1 MGYSGQPMRVIKANR
16 ALLKKRRSF
25 TDLRKEYEGYVGDT
39 QVNFKRLTDFEQKKL
54 KDKIRA
60 KAKRD
65 KLKELYAYI
74 LAVLTLVFFV
84 LGLWYFI

>member
-39 QVNFKRLTDFEQKKL
+39 QVNFKQLTDFEQKKL

-65 KLKELYAYI
+65 QLKELYAYI